1 MIVIGAV
8 FNSGM
13 AVLKTAEEVKN
24 TIKSVE
30 DVVVSRFFDLP
41 TAYIAMVNEYEKR
54 GIVNK
59 TLLPAPTLEDL
70 AIARF
75 FSTQDFMEIRER
87 NKFKTRWFALWCF
100 NCYGIFNNIDIMV
113 DAFFTPGSN
122 FLLTEVNSPDEA
134 VNEIFEKYA
143 NVTFPLYAYCG
154 GVPVPMLSN
163 QFTFNVLVRAPYS
176 QYIATNC
183 VIPQELHSLL
193 PVNSGVNTAVNRA
206 EIAGIIENHEG
217 GNLK

>member
-1 MIVIGAV
+1 MSVIGGV
-8 FNSGM
+8 FKSGM
-13 AVLKTAEEVKN
+13 AFPQTADEVS
-24 TIKSVE
+24 TIINCGE
-30 DVVVSRFFDLP
+30 DVIISRFLNLP
-41 TAYIAMVNEYEKR
+41 TAYIAMVNEYENR

-70 AIARF
+70 SVARF
-75 FSTQDFMEIRER
+75 FSTEDFMEIMVR
-87 NKFKTRWFALWCF
+87 NNLKSRWFSLWSF
-100 NCYGIFNNIDIMV
+100 ECYGIFNNIDILV

-154 GVPVPMLSN
+154 GVPIPMLSN

-193 PVNSGVNTAVNRA
+193 PVNSDVNTVNRA
-206 EIAGIIENHEG
+206 EIAGIIENREG
-217 GNLK
+217 GNFK